1 MILLIGSAITGVVA
15 FILMQLAFGAAAGG
29 DGALVF
35 EIFGFALFIVWLAAV
50 IGFFVGLI
58 GTIVRLVQQ

>member
-1 MILLIGSAITGVVA
+1 VVLLIGSVITGVVA

-35 EIFGFALFIVWLAAV
+35 EVLGFGLFIVWLASV
-50 IGFFVGLI
+50 VGFFVGLI
-58 GTIVRLVQQ
+58 GTIVRFVQQ